1 MTFYAHF
8 DEFHFLKNFGT
19 GYLNVS
25 WYKFNFLKIGDSYK
39 FKSKFKTQT
48 FHVRF
53 SAVFMS
59 LLLVRKDSNIILIL
73 TWLNS
78 EVWLCELN
86 PVSTIL
92 NWNSS
97 FALDLFVR
105 FKMIQ
110 ELFPRHNFYLISYK
124 KYVQGTLRAS
134 DKFWTVILQSTLSA
148 RSNLRFYWK

>member
-1 MTFYAHF
+1 
-8 DEFHFLKNFGT
+8 
-19 GYLNVS
+19 
-25 WYKFNFLKIGDSYK
+25 
-39 FKSKFKTQT
+39 
-48 FHVRF
+48 
-53 SAVFMS
+53 MS
-59 LLLVRKDSNIILIL
+59 LLLVRKDGNIILIP

-110 ELFPRHNFYLISYK
+110 ELFPRHNFYLISYQ

-134 DKFWTVILQSTLSA
+134 EKFLNSNFTKYSQCSVKFTILLKKINRINPFCLQKFSKILMTFNFNIKTTVKCFNSLKIIVKFFTGLFVT
-148 RSNLRFYWK
+148 